1 MPYPNT
7 KTIYVGSF
15 YEFTDLGID
24 EFTCNFR
31 DSHDDPDRAP
41 FLSYDRD
48 LRCFVAEVDKDDD
61 ETLANLCTR
70 LEGAIEASSKMSL
83 YDEIRCKPIDGIWV
97 DVGMNNSEPDGGDLI
112 DHLDEAEDDEIGN
125 SHNVPDSIAHLTS
138 YWKPRGGDI
147 TILPQILASQL
158 TEHTN
163 CQLFSEVETKRCRI
177 LGANHALAKDMLQNI
192 EPLLEVFKAQQNTTS
207 IPANGNILILPPTGS
222 TTILQYPRITAP
234 HPAFKRVI
242 THVHDHD
249 ALPTKALGEVR
260 QYDHQGNYVTPDN
273 LLTIGISP
281 TNTIRSSRV
290 WDDYIYQTFGD
301 RNNLHPRLTQPPP
314 SSISSTGILHNQTQV
329 RIAAWTDEVVM
340 GADPDVPPPTPKEPV
355 VLPRRRVIAEA
366 DSESDTESE
375 PQAETKNQSTIPQS
389 QGQSPSECLL
399 TSPSSP
405 LPSADFSPAIP
416 GAGIIITPSILPAS
430 TTYQSVDVEP
440 DVGFEIPED
449 FGLLSSPFNPTP
461 DPIEHGTTSKL
472 GNYSADQGV
481 QTLIQL
487 DAESPEP
494 PSYPRGRG
502 YNAKQGRSTTQRGAS
517 TAQRG
522 GHRGGSTASRGAH
535 GGGFGFQR
543 GGSASQ
549 RGSQKGGSPG
559 KRGDPA
565 TQRGGF
571 TTQRGAQKGGSPGKK
586 GGSTA
591 PQGQRGGSVSHRGRS
606 APRGP
611 VSYATALS
619 HGHKQLSTS
628 DILPT
633 GSVNP
638 GPRDSQA
645 RESPLSHTAT
655 STTEVSLF
663 DLSQSPEDQVP
674 GQDTNYRPTLLPAVP
689 PGFENSNHSRT
700 FGVVTQRDGTQD
712 LSTRLGSTSIH
723 SASGS
728 SATNSA
734 TSNGVRSLRFSEQ
747 GANYSQPNLPQKN
760 IHMLREQR
768 VRELQQDQNK
778 KAPDTPPQ
786 MLRSTMN
793 QQAGKPKK
801 GHQRGDSNHSQM
813 KPTTE
818 KPTAKPESDP
828 SRAAGNNAMSAAK
841 LAQIRKNPLLAELHA
856 DTLEARLRE
865 EQCRKLIPQLER
877 LFEISRAFNGEL
889 SFQAQLGQVL
899 VTYGSMLSS
908 EKLIDPEMWSKMFAP
923 QQSGNNMVQSSFTPI
938 LTTNGAD
945 VDRALEMK
953 MLDGKSKIKAFG
965 AKPISYSVSYRF
977 SCQSRSNDDFWIV
990 VDQNGNY
997 ELVREAVTTGM
1008 VNVHCPNHIWDA
1020 SFVLSGHLK
1029 WLNPPPALQNSISAF
1044 VESLYVLPGR
1054 EKFMMVFRQPSD
1066 HEMEIR
1072 NMVVKRTSKHG
1083 CNMPKCNMLQLQVT
1097 ETKTLLFKK
1106 HPEDLNLWQAYE
1118 STTDDHQR
1126 LMDTGRV
1133 HYEISVI
1140 HSDISKALAQNVD
1153 LQFGRLT
1160 DEQTTGKSLVKSHRD
1175 SICSM
1180 LDIVVRMVSK
1190 LDFMGLSNIGTQQ
1203 RNTAAEAAHRLKLT
1217 QAAASRGG
1225 PPAPRSMP
1233 VQTKDSSSLAHDDH
1247 GPAAI
1252 EVVPGIRTNTRAEIF
1267 SNPDGSKYR
1276 LGLGGAKIP
1285 VFTNQDMS
1293 AFSNTED
1300 SMAPDD
1306 SVSQVGGAYRKPQN
1320 PGIHATPSVVTD
1332 IGPSRQLS
1340 SVNNQTSDKDEPT
1353 FW

>member
-1 MPYPNT
+1 
-7 KTIYVGSF
+7 
-15 YEFTDLGID
+15 
-24 EFTCNFR
+24 
-31 DSHDDPDRAP
+31 
-41 FLSYDRD
+41 
-48 LRCFVAEVDKDDD
+48 
-61 ETLANLCTR
+61 
-70 LEGAIEASSKMSL
+70 MSL

-112 DHLDEAEDDEIGN
+112 DHLDEAEDDEIGT

-177 LGANHALAKDMLQNI
+177 LGANHALAQDMLQNI

-207 IPANGNILILPPTGS
+207 VPANGNILILPPTGS

-273 LLTIGISP
+273 LLAIGVSP
-281 TNTIRSSRV
+281 TSTIRSSRI
-290 WDDYIYQTFGD
+290 WDDYIYQTFGNRD
-301 RNNLHPRLTQPPP
+301 NLRPRLTQPPP
-314 SSISSTGILHNQTQV
+314 SAISSTGILHSQTQV

-340 GADPDVPPPTPKEPV
+340 GADPDVPPATPKEPV
-355 VLPRRRVIAEA
+355 VLPRRRVIAQT

-375 PQAETKNQSTIPQS
+375 SQVETKKQSTIPQS
-389 QGQSPSECLL
+389 KGQSPSECLL

-405 LPSADFSPAIP
+405 LTSANFSPAIP
-416 GAGIIITPSILPAS
+416 GANITPSILPAS
-430 TTYQSVDVEP
+430 ITYQLVDVEP
-440 DVGFEIPED
+440 DIGFEIPED
-449 FGLLSSPFNPTP
+449 FGLLSNPSNPTS
-461 DPIEHGTTSKL
+461 DPIELGKTSKL
-472 GNYSADQGV
+472 ENHSADQGV
-481 QTLIQL
+481 QTLIPL
-487 DAESPEP
+487 DVESPEP

-502 YNAKQGRSTTQRGAS
+502 SNSKRGGSTAQRGAS
-517 TAQRG
+517 TAQQG
-522 GHRGGSTASRGAH
+522 GHRGCSTAPRGPH
-535 GGGFGFQR
+535 GGGSPFQR
-543 GGSASQ
+543 GG
-549 RGSQKGGSPG
+549 QKGGSPG
-559 KRGDPA
+559 KRGGFIAYQGQRGDPA
-565 TQRGGF
+565 TQRGGSS
-571 TTQRGAQKGGSPGKK
+571 TQRGALKGGSPGKK
-586 GGSTA
+586 GDSTA
-591 PQGQRGGSVSHRGRS
+591 PQGQRGGSASHRSRS

-611 VSYATALS
+611 VSSATALS
-619 HGHKQLSTS
+619 HGHNQLSTS
-628 DILPT
+628 DVLPT
-633 GSVNP
+633 ASVKP
-638 GPRDSQA
+638 GPRGSQA
-645 RESPLSHTAT
+645 RKSTLSHTAR
-655 STTEVSLF
+655 STTEISLL
-663 DLSQSPEDQVP
+663 DLPQSPEDQGP
-674 GQDTNYRPTLLPAVP
+674 GQETNYHPTLLPAVP

-700 FGVVTQRDGTQD
+700 FGVATQRDGTQD
-712 LSTRLGSTSIH
+712 LSRRLGSTSIH

-734 TSNGVRSLRFSEQ
+734 TSNGARSLRFSEQ
-747 GANYSQPNLPQKN
+747 GADYAQPNLPQKN
-760 IHMLREQR
+760 IHVLREQR
-768 VRELQQDQNK
+768 IRELQQDQNK
-778 KAPDTPPQ
+778 KAPDTPPHV
-786 MLRSTMN
+786 LRSTMN

-801 GHQRGDSNHSQM
+801 RHQRGDSNHSQM

-818 KPTAKPESDP
+818 KPAAKTGSDL
-828 SRAAGNNAMSAAK
+828 SREAGNNGMSAAK
-841 LAQIRKNPLLAELHA
+841 LAQIRKNPLLADLHA
-856 DTLEARLRE
+856 DTLEARMRE
-865 EQCRKLIPQLER
+865 EQCRKLTPQLER

-965 AKPISYSVSYRF
+965 AKPISCSVSYRF

-1083 CNMPKCNMLQLQVT
+1083 CNMPKCGMLQLQIT

-1106 HPEDLNLWQAYE
+1106 HAEDLNLWQAYE
-1118 STTDDHQR
+1118 STADDHQR

-1140 HSDISKALAQNVD
+1140 HSDINKALAQNVD

-1175 SICSM
+1175 SIYSM
-1180 LDIVVRMVSK
+1180 LDLVVRMVSK

-1225 PPAPRSMP
+1225 PPAPKSMP
-1233 VQTKDSSSLAHDDH
+1233 VQTKDSSSLTQDDH
-1247 GPAAI
+1247 GPATI

-1285 VFTNQDMS
+1285 VYTNQDIS
-1293 AFSNTED
+1293 AFSVTED
-1300 SMAPDD
+1300 SMAPED
-1306 SVSQVGGAYRKPQN
+1306 SVSQVGGASRKSQN
-1320 PGIHATPSVVTD
+1320 PGIYAPPSVVPD
-1332 IGPSRQLS
+1332 IAPSRQLS
-1340 SVNNQTSDKDEPT
+1340 NVNNQTSDKDEPT